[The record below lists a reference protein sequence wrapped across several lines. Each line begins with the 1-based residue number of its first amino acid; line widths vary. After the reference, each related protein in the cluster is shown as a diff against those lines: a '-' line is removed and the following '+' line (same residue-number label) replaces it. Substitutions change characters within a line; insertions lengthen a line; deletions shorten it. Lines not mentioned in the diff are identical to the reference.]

1 MMPFSSILRH
11 WTIWRAA
18 WCAES
23 GQELGSVPS
32 GATSEFFPA
41 VLEIQQAPPSPIGR
55 GITWTI
61 MVMFAAGTLWAI
73 VGRIDI
79 VATAQ
84 GKIIASG

>member
-1 MMPFSSILRH
+1 
-11 WTIWRAA
+11 
-18 WCAES
+18 
-23 GQELGSVPS
+23 
-32 GATSEFFPA
+32 
-41 VLEIQQAPPSPIGR
+41 
-55 GITWTI
+55 